1 MDLSSITSNPIFNL
15 FGIPRQSNTFIPID
29 GNYIC
34 TNHTIT
40 DSEVNLIHTSKTYN
54 LLEHKKY
61 ISSIMDYIINLIQI
75 DDIQI
80 FAPEFRVICVT
91 FVDGTKIRCICDK
104 SDTFNL
110 EYGVYLAI
118 SKYLYS
124 DYLTLDGVIE
134 HVEHLKQLKSV
145 KKVVDKAINAYH
157 RKEKEKERLKQQEQE
172 LKDLIRRKRERNKRR
187 REKRKINNN

>member
-1 MDLSSITSNPIFNL
+1 MNISSISRNPTIKL
-15 FGIPRQSNTFIPID
+15 LGISGQSNTCIPID
-29 GNYIC
+29 VAYIC
-34 TNHTIT
+34 KDHTT
-40 DSEVNLIHTSKTYN
+40 VTENVYPPNSEVNLIHTSKTYN

-61 ISSIMDYIINLIQI
+61 ISSIIDYIINLIQI

-118 SKYLYS
+118 SKYLYK

-145 KKVVDKAINAYH
+145 KKVVDNAIKAYH
-157 RKEKEKERLKQQEQE
+157 RKELN
-172 LKDLIRRKRERNKRR
+172 IS
-187 REKRKINNN
+187 